1 MRQHGPLSA
10 ITKGSV
16 AALFVL
22 SLSLAA
28 CGGTGGSS
36 TGGVIKIATDLPVS
50 GTDAS
55 VGLPTQYG
63 VDLAVDQNKDLGSGY
78 TLQVVHKNDEGTT
91 GADPSIGASNIRAL
105 LADQQVMAVVGP
117 FNSGVAVA
125 EIPVAN
131 NGGLVLMSPSNTNPG
146 LTKQQYAKANGIN
159 FAQLHPAGVK
169 EYYFRIVAT
178 DDVQGKVDAQIA
190 AAAPINAKTAFV
202 VDDST
207 TYGAGLAN
215 FFKQNFTANGGTV
228 VSSHSITPQEV
239 SSMNSLAATI
249 ASANPDVVFY
259 GGVTSQGG
267 GALKRALVAAGYSKP
282 LVGGDGI
289 ADDSSWI
296 TTAGA
301 SAAGNT
307 YGTVAAP
314 DPASL
319 TTAEAAK
326 FKTDYTNFVAG
337 KPDNN
342 LVPYSAAA
350 YAAAMIEI
358 QAIKAVIQSGKA
370 PTRAAIRDYIAGNT
384 FSTIIGNISFDAN
397 GDNAGD
403 KVFSIY
409 AIAPGASTWAY
420 DKEVTA

>member
-1 MRQHGPLSA
+1 MRLQRPLSA

-16 AALFVL
+16 AAMFVL

-28 CGGTGGSS
+28 CGGTGSS
-36 TGGVIKIATDLPVS
+36 SGGVIKIATDLPVS

-63 VDLAVDQNKDLGSGY
+63 ADLAISQNQDLGGGY

-91 GADPSIGASNIRAL
+91 GADPTIGAANIRAL
-105 LADQQVMAVVGP
+105 LADPQVMAVVGP

-131 NGGLVLMSPSNTNPG
+131 TGGLVLISPANTNPG
-146 LTKQQYAKANGIN
+146 LTKEQYAAARGIN
-159 FAQLHPAGVK
+159 FAQLHPAGSK
-169 EYYFRIVAT
+169 EYYFRVPAT

-190 AAAPINAKTAFV
+190 AGDPINAKTAFV

-207 TYGAGLAN
+207 TYGAGLAD
-215 FFKQNFTANGGTV
+215 FFKTNFTSGGGTV
-228 VSSHSITPQEV
+228 AGSHSITPQEV
-239 SSMNSLAATI
+239 SSLNSLAATI
-249 ASANPDVVFY
+249 IAAKPDVVFY

-267 GALKRALVAAGYSKP
+267 GALKRALVAGGYTGP

-289 ADDSSWI
+289 ADDPSWI

-301 SAAGNT
+301 NASANT

-319 TTAEAAK
+319 TSGDAAK
-326 FKTDYTNFVAG
+326 FKTDYAAFAQG
-337 KPDNN
+337 KSDSD
-342 LVPYSAAA
+342 LLPYSAAA
-350 YAAAMIEI
+350 YACATIEI
-358 QAIKAVIQSGKA
+358 AAIKAVIKSGKA
-370 PTRAAIRDYIAGNT
+370 PTRAAVRDYIAGNT
-384 FSTIIGNISFDAN
+384 FPTIIGNISFDQN

-409 AIAPGASTWAY
+409 AINPGASTWVFS
-420 DKEVTA
+420 KEVTA

>member
-1 MRQHGPLSA
+1 MRQHGSLSA
-10 ITKGSV
+10 IMKGSV
-16 AALFVL
+16 AALFVV

-28 CGGTGGSS
+28 CGSGGSS
-36 TGGVIKIATDLPVS
+36 SGGVIKIATDLPVS
-50 GTDAS
+50 GTDAA

-63 VDLAVDQNKDLGSGY
+63 VDLAVSQNSNLGNGY
-78 TLQVVHKNDEGTT
+78 TLQIVHKNDEGTG
-91 GADPSIGASNIRAL
+91 GADPSIGAANIRSL
-105 LADQQVMAVVGP
+105 LSDPQVMAVVGP

-131 NGGLVLMSPSNTNPG
+131 TGQLVLMSPANTNPG
-146 LTKQQYAKANGIN
+146 LTKEQYAAARGIN
-159 FAQLHPAGVK
+159 FAQLHPAGTK
-169 EYYFRIVAT
+169 EYYFRVPAT

-190 AAAPINAKTAFV
+190 LAAPINAKTAYV

-207 TYGAGLAN
+207 TYGAGLAD
-215 FFKQNFTANGGTV
+215 FFKQNFTSGGGTV
-228 VSSHSITPQEV
+228 VGTHSIT
-239 SSMNSLAATI
+239 SSEISSLNSLAASI

-267 GALKRALVAAGYSKP
+267 GVLKKDLVAAGYSKP

-289 ADDSSWI
+289 ADDPSWI
-296 TTAGA
+296 TTASA

-319 TTAEAAK
+319 TTSDAAK
-326 FKTDYTNFVAG
+326 FKSDFTTFSAG
-337 KPDNN
+337 KPDAN
-342 LVPYSAAA
+342 LLPYSAAG
-350 YAAAMIEI
+350 YACATIEI
-358 QAIKAVIQSGKA
+358 NAIKALISQGKA
-370 PTRAAIRDYIAGNT
+370 PTRQAVRDYIAGNT
-384 FSTIIGNISFDAN
+384 FPTIIGNIKFDAN

-409 AIAPGASTWAY
+409 AIAPGASTWTY
-420 DKEVTA
+420 DKAVVA

>member
-28 CGGTGGSS
+28 CGGTGTTS
-36 TGGVIKIATDLPVS
+36 GGVIKIATELPVS

-63 VDLAVDQNKDLGSGY
+63 ADLAVSQNTDLGSGY
-78 TLQVVHKNDEGTT
+78 TLQIVHKNDEGTS
-91 GADPSIGASNIRAL
+91 GADASIGAANVSAL
-105 LADQQVMAVVGP
+105 LADPSVMAVVGP
-117 FNSGVAVA
+117 FNSGVAKA
-125 EIPVAN
+125 EIPVAT
-131 NGGLVLMSPSNTNPG
+131 NGGLVLMSPANTNPG
-146 LTKQQYAKANGIN
+146 LTKRQYAAARGIN
-159 FAQLHPAGVK
+159 FDQLHPAGSK
-169 EYYFRIVAT
+169 EYYFRVPAT

-190 AAAPINAKTAFV
+190 LGAPINAKTAFV

-207 TYGAGLAN
+207 TYGKGLAD
-215 FFKQNFTANGGTV
+215 FFTSNFTSGGGTV
-228 VSSHSITPQEV
+228 VSSHSITPSEV
-239 SSMNSLAATI
+239 SSMSSLAATI
-249 ASANPDVVFY
+249 VAANPDTVFY

-267 GALKRALVAAGYSKP
+267 GALKKALVAKGYTKP
-282 LVGGDGI
+282 VVGGDGI
-289 ADDSSWI
+289 ADDPSWI

-301 SAAGNT
+301 DAAGNT

-319 TTAEAAK
+319 TSADATK
-326 FKTDYTNFVAG
+326 FTTDYHAFVAG
-337 KPDNN
+337 KPDSD
-342 LVPYSAAA
+342 LLPYSAAA
-350 YAAAMIEI
+350 YACAMIEI
-358 QAIKAVIQSGKA
+358 KAIKAIISSGKA

-384 FSTIIGNISFDAN
+384 FSTVIGNISFDAN

-403 KVFSIY
+403 KVFSVYSIPAGGSAWQY
-409 AIAPGASTWAY
+409 TKTIVA
-420 DKEVTA
+420 

>member
-10 ITKGSV
+10 ITKGSI

-22 SLSLAA
+22 SLSLSA
-28 CGGTGGSS
+28 CGSSGGSS
-36 TGGVIKIATDLPVS
+36 GGVIKIATDLPVS

-63 VDLAVDQNKDLGSGY
+63 VDLAVSQNQNLGNGY
-78 TLQVVHKNDEGTT
+78 TLQITHMNDEGTS
-91 GADPSIGASNIRAL
+91 GADASIGAANIRKL
-105 LADQQVMAVVGP
+105 LTDQQVMAVVGP

-131 NGGLVLMSPSNTNPG
+131 TGGLVLMSPSNTNPG
-146 LTKQQYAKANGIN
+146 LTKKEYAAANAIN
-159 FAQLHPAGVK
+159 FNQLHPAGTK

-190 AAAPINAKTAFV
+190 AAAPINAKSAFV
-202 VDDST
+202 IDDST
-207 TYGAGLAN
+207 TYGTGLAN

-228 VSSHSITPQEV
+228 VGSHSITPSEV
-239 SSMNSLAATI
+239 ASLNSLAATI

-267 GALKRALVAAGYSKP
+267 GALKKALVAAGYSKA

-301 SAAGNT
+301 AAAGNT

-319 TTAEAAK
+319 TSADAAK
-326 FKTDYTNFVAG
+326 FKSDYTAFVAG
-337 KPDNN
+337 KQDND
-342 LVPYSAAA
+342 LIPYSAAG

-358 QAIKAVIQSGKA
+358 SAIKAIIQSGKA
-370 PTRAAIRDYIAGNT
+370 PTRAAIRDYIAGNS
-384 FSTIIGNISFDAN
+384 FSTIIGNIKFDAN

-420 DKEVTA
+420 DREVTA